1 MTTRPHL
8 WRRHGAVLALA
19 AALALGLNTGA
30 SAASPPEGTV
40 RYAGAPGAVAGSYL
54 VILDPARA
62 KSLTTRARNVV
73 ERSGGRISRTYDSAL
88 NGYSALLTERQ
99 ARRLAADPAVVQVA
113 QNRKLKLDATQ
124 PDPPSW
130 GLSRFDQRRL
140 PLDTSYTYP
149 DSSGQGV
156 TAYIIDTGVRITHED
171 FGGRASYGY
180 DAIDNDNDMIA
191 DDDHGHGTHVAG
203 TVAGSTH
210 GVAKQAKI
218 VAVRV
223 LDYTGQGTTEQVV
236 AGIDWV
242 TRNAVKPAVVNMS
255 LGGDP
260 DDVLDVAVRNSIA
273 TGLTYAVAAGNQG
286 IDASGHSPARVQTAL
301 TVGAVGDYDHR
312 ASYSN
317 YGPLVDLFAPGDSIS
332 SAAYFSDDRYMDM
345 SGTSMATPHVTGAAA
360 LYLATHRTA
369 TPAQVGAALTSYA
382 STGSVID
389 PGTGSPNRLVY
400 SGGSAQ
406 RPAGKRFANTTDLP
420 VADLATVDSPVTV
433 SGVTG
438 RAPADLDVEIAI
450 KHPDV
455 GDLRIDVI
463 APDGTAY
470 PIKDEWEAWIETDYT
485 VVYAINASSET
496 ANGGWRL
503 RVFDTR
509 SDHTG
514 YIDSWA
520 LRF

>member
-1 MTTRPHL
+1 MTTRPYL
-8 WRRHGAVLALA
+8 SGRCGAVLALA
-19 AALALGLNTGA
+19 AALVLGVDTGA
-30 SAASPPEGTV
+30 SAVSPPEGSV

-54 VILDPARA
+54 VLLNPSRA
-62 KSLTTRARNVV
+62 TSRTPRGRSVV
-73 ERSGGRISRTYDSAL
+73 ERSGGRIRRTYDAAL
-88 NGYSALLTERQ
+88 NGYSAEMSERQ
-99 ARRLAADPAVVQVA
+99 ARRLAADPAVAEVV
-113 QNRKLKLDATQ
+113 QNRKLTLDATQ

-130 GLSRFDQRRL
+130 GLNRIDQRRL
-140 PLDTSYTYP
+140 PLDTAYAYP
-149 DSSGQGV
+149 DSAGQGV
-156 TAYIIDTGVRITHED
+156 TAYIVDTGVHITHED

-180 DAIDNDNDMIA
+180 DAIDDDMTSE
-191 DDDHGHGTHVAG
+191 DDHGHGTHVAG
-203 TVAGSTH
+203 TVAGTTH

-223 LDYTGQGTTEQVV
+223 LDYTGTGTTEQVV

-260 DDVLDVAVRNSIA
+260 DDVLDAAVRNSIA
-273 TGLTYAVAAGNQG
+273 SGLTYAVAAGNQD
-286 IDASGHSPARVQTAL
+286 IDASGHSPARVQQAL

-312 ASYSN
+312 AEYSN
-317 YGPLVDLFAPGDSIS
+317 HGPLIDLFAPGDDIE
-332 SAAYFSDDRYMDM
+332 SAAYFSDDWYMTM
-345 SGTSMATPHVTGAAA
+345 SGTSMATPHVTGVAA
-360 LYLATHRTA
+360 LYLSTHRTA
-369 TPAQVGAALTSYA
+369 TPAQVGAALTAYA

-389 PGTGSPNRLVY
+389 PGPGSPNRLVH
-400 SGGSAQ
+400 SGGSPQ
-406 RPAGKRFANTTDLP
+406 RPAGKRFANTTDFP

-433 SGVTG
+433 SGVSG

-470 PIKDEWEAWIETDYT
+470 PVKDEWEAWIETDYT

-496 ANGGWRL
+496 ANGIWRL

>member
-1 MTTRPHL
+1 MNTRPHL
-8 WRRHGAVLALA
+8 WRRCGAAFALA
-19 AALALGLNTGA
+19 AALALGLHTGA
-30 SAASPPEGTV
+30 SAASPPEGSV

-54 VILDPARA
+54 VLLDPARA
-62 KSLTTRARNVV
+62 TSRTARGRSVV
-73 ERSGGRISRTYDSAL
+73 ERSGGKIRRTYDAAL
-88 NGYSALLTERQ
+88 NGYSAQLTERQ
-99 ARRLAADPAVVQVA
+99 ARRLAADPAVAEVA
-113 QNRKLKLDATQ
+113 QNRTLKLDATQ

-130 GLSRFDQRRL
+130 GLSRIDQRRL
-140 PLDTSYTYP
+140 PLDAAYAYP
-149 DSSGQGV
+149 DSAGQGV
-156 TAYIIDTGVRITHED
+156 TAYIIDTGVHITHED

-180 DAIDNDNDMIA
+180 DAVDDDMSSE
-191 DDDHGHGTHVAG
+191 DDHGHGTHVAG

-236 AGIDWV
+236 AGVDWV
-242 TRNAVKPAVVNMS
+242 TRNAAKPAVANMS

-260 DDVLDVAVRNSIA
+260 DDVLDAAVRNSIA
-273 TGLTYAVAAGNQG
+273 SGITYAVAAGNQD
-286 IDASGHSPARVQTAL
+286 IDASGHSPARVQAAL

-332 SAAYFSDDRYMDM
+332 SAAYFSDDWYTTM
-345 SGTSMATPHVTGAAA
+345 SGTSMATPHVTGVAA
-360 LYLATHRTA
+360 LHLSTHRTA
-369 TPAQVGAALTSYA
+369 TPAQVGAALTAYA

-389 PGTGSPNRLVY
+389 PGPGSANRLLYAGGSP
-400 SGGSAQ
+400 Q
-406 RPAGKRFANTTDLP
+406 RPPGRRFANTTDYP
-420 VADLATVDSPVTV
+420 VADQATVDSPITV
-433 SGVTG
+433 SGVSGT
-438 RAPADLDVEIAI
+438 APADLDVEIAVR
-450 KHPDV
+450 HPDV

-470 PIKDEWEAWIETDYT
+470 PVKDEWEAWIETDYT
-485 VVYAINASSET
+485 VVIAIDASSRT
-496 ANGGWRL
+496 ANGVWRL

-509 SDHTG
+509 SGNTG